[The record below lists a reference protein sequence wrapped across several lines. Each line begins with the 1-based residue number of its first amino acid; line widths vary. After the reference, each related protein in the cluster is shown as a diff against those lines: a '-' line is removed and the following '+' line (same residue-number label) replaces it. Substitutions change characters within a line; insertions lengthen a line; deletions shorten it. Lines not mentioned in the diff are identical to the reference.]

1 MYLKLARIMVLLCSV
16 LVVGQTSAHF
26 LLNLNVRILHIE
38 HSATGLEVHMRLPM
52 PYLVADKLGPKNQNG
67 KPVAAPY
74 TQNAMEEG
82 VLVHYLDQQQ
92 FATDPNGLGEIAA
105 LGHQLRID
113 EQLLEPKVVAVRVY
127 KRGQEP
133 SFATLASARSSLR
146 ANDFQPDGSPPYVG
160 DVVVDILATY
170 SWPRSASSYSIS
182 STLNPGLPGQEDT
195 ANLII
200 DYGAGQ
206 PKIFRSRGLLDER
219 IEISNSML
227 AAIATFVE
235 QGILHILGGLDHVLF
250 VLCLVIGAQRL
261 RGLVERITGFTVGHT
276 ITLIAGFLGF
286 VPSGAW
292 FVPLVELGIA
302 ISIVYAALLA
312 IRSPGSDDR
321 DRFRMFVVTTL
332 IGLLHGFG
340 FSFVLQEILQIDS
353 PNLWQSLIAFNVGV
367 EIGQL
372 AIVLLVWPS
381 LQLVRKISQTAW
393 RNSCLAV
400 AIVCCAI
407 AFYWIF
413 ERSLLLI
420 NV

>member
-1 MYLKLARIMVLLCSV
+1 MNQGFARIIFLVCLVLIA
-16 LVVGQTSAHF
+16 GQASAHF
-26 LLNLNVRILHIE
+26 LLNLNVRILHVE
-38 HSATGLEVHMRLPM
+38 HSAGGLKVHMRLPM
-52 PYLVADKLGPKNQNG
+52 PYLVADKLGPEDQTG
-67 KPVAAPY
+67 MPAAAPY
-74 TQNAMEEG
+74 TQNAMEDG
-82 VLVHYLDQQQ
+82 VLVHYLDEQQ
-92 FATDPNGLGEIAA
+92 FAKDPNGLGEIAA
-105 LGHQLRID
+105 RGHQLRIAA
-113 EQLLEPKVVAVRVY
+113 EMLEPDVVAVNVY
-127 KRGQEP
+127 RRGQEP
-133 SFATLASARSSLR
+133 SFATLASARLSLVEHNFR
-146 ANDFQPDGSPPYVG
+146 PDGSPPYVG

-170 SWPRSASSYSIS
+170 SWPGSTGSYSIS

-200 DYGAGQ
+200 DYGVGQ
-206 PKIFRSRGLLDER
+206 PKIFRSRGLLNER
-219 IEISNSML
+219 IEISNSMF
-227 AAIATFVE
+227 AAIATFIE

-276 ITLIAGFLGF
+276 VTLIAGFLGF

-312 IRSPGSDDR
+312 IKSPGSDDQ
-321 DRFRMFVVTTL
+321 DRLRMFVVTTL

-340 FSFVLQEILQIDS
+340 FSFVLQEILRIDS

-372 AIVLLVWPS
+372 AIVLLIWPS
-381 LQLVRKISQTAW
+381 LQLIRKISESAW
-393 RNSCLAV
+393 RYSCLTV
-400 AIVCCAI
+400 AIACCAI
-407 AFYWIF
+407 ACYWIF